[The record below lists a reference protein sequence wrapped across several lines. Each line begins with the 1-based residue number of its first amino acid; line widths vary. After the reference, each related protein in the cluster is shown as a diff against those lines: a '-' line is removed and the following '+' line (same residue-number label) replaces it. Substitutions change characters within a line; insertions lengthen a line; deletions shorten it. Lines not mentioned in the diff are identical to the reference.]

1 MNWPEQMDLRSPFAS
16 VMLLVLQLSSEL
28 LPIASKQTT
37 VGLYISPNAASTVTG
52 RRNVQASGTALV
64 SAAPSLDK
72 KIMIPLVCYSVQ
84 PQQIPPSPLYHLRN
98 YG

>member
-1 MNWPEQMDLRSPFAS
+1 MDLRSPFAS
-16 VMLLVLQLSSEL
+16 VVLLVLQLSSEL

-37 VGLYISPNAASTVTG
+37 VGLYISPNAARTVTG
-52 RRNVQASGTALV
+52 RRKVQASRTALCDLI
-64 SAAPSLDK
+64 SAAQSLDK